1 MAISLNHT
9 VCNLVRYFFLFYSW
23 EWQWKIISSE
33 NNILYKSTVQC
44 TMMDLLICWKGPKK
58 LPLTF
63 NCKLI
68 SFLQSSNALI
78 LLNFSTK
85 LCTTK
90 QQHFWNVESLF
101 FPVRPSKR
109 DFDEI
114 TVGLLCWEKL
124 KTKALETSFH
134 WVIVG
139 VAIPNGTWILKV
151 CYANARY
158 YYTDKIQISL
168 VWGISCF

>member
-85 LCTTK
+85 LQLNMVFFC
-90 QQHFWNVESLF
+90 QNCSDSL
-101 FPVRPSKR
+101 
-109 DFDEI
+109 
-114 TVGLLCWEKL
+114 WEKIVLVMEKKIWNLRL
-124 KTKALETSFH
+124 KAKNLQNFWDH
-134 WVIVG
+134 
-139 VAIPNGTWILKV
+139 
-151 CYANARY
+151 
-158 YYTDKIQISL
+158 
-168 VWGISCF
+168 